1 MSNKIYDI
9 IPPGEQENFA
19 AEEEKKSPK
28 RFFLNSRILIIL
40 LFSVLIAGAFY
51 FLVGERAEIDI
62 WPKTKNLTF
71 ETHIT
76 VDTNSEEIDFSKHII
91 PGEIIEAEKTVSETF
106 PSSGD
111 AFKRAEGTIRLYNRF
126 ANWPEVWA
134 EGTRFIS
141 SNGKLFKSK
150 SKISVPAAK
159 KEGGKVVASYVDV
172 LVIAAEPGE
181 EYNIGP
187 SNFSI
192 YVYRGTERYAYYWGE
207 SSESMSGG
215 GESVKVTEKDLET
228 AEEILSERALLESK
242 DLLKKKVPEGW
253 LLVDSLIESE
263 ITEFSPLAKDGQG
276 VDSFMAQI
284 KAKARA
290 IIFKEESLER
300 FAEEYI
306 SSDIE
311 SGEILCPGGLK
322 TEHYPSLSG
331 NGNKGNTEMVLNVD
345 FSVKVYTKI
354 EEEFL
359 KRQVLGKTASESEQ
373 KILQFFPEI
382 ERVEIRLWPFWVKKA
397 PIEKRFIKL
406 NFKFE

>member
-1 MSNKIYDI
+1 MPSKIYDI
-9 IPPGEQENFA
+9 IPPGEQESFE
-19 AEEEKKSPK
+19 AEEGKESP
-28 RFFLNSRILIIL
+28 RQSFLNNRVLIVL
-40 LFSVLIAGAFY
+40 FFSVLIAGAFY
-51 FLVGERAEIDI
+51 FLIGGRAEIDI
-62 WPKTKNLTF
+62 WPETKDLTF
-71 ETHIT
+71 ETYIN
-76 VDTNSEEIDFSKHII
+76 VDTNSEEINFSEHII
-91 PGEIIEAEKTVSETF
+91 PGKIIEAEKIVSETF
-106 PSSGD
+106 TPSGD
-111 AFKRAEGTIRLYNRF
+111 VFKKAEGTIRLYNRF

-134 EGTRFIS
+134 KGTRFIS

-172 LVIAAEPGE
+172 PVIAAEPGE

-207 SSESMSGG
+207 SSEPMSGG
-215 GESVKVTEKDLET
+215 GKSVEVTEKDLET
-228 AEEILSERALLESK
+228 AEGILSERALLESK

-253 LLVDSLIESE
+253 LLVDSLIRSK

-284 KAKARA
+284 KAKAST
-290 IIFKEESLER
+290 IIFKKEMLER
-300 FAEEYI
+300 FAKEYI
-306 SSDIE
+306 SSDFE
-311 SGEILCPGGLK
+311 GGEIICPGSLK
-322 TEHYPSLSG
+322 TEYYPSLSG
-331 NGNKGNTEMVLNVD
+331 NGNKEDVEMILNVD
-345 FSVKVYTKI
+345 FSAKVYTRI

-359 KRQVLGKTASESEQ
+359 KRQVLGKTVPESEQ

-382 ERVEIRLWPFWVKKA
+382 EKVEVKLWPFWIKKA